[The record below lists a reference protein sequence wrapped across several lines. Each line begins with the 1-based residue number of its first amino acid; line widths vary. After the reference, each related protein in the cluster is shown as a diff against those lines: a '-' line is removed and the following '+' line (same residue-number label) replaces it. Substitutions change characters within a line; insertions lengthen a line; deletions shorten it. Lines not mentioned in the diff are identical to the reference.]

1 MTTHSPY
8 VLASLNN
15 LIYAHKVGQID
26 RDAVEKII
34 PSYSWIDFND
44 INVLFVA
51 DGGVESILDDEL
63 KLIKAEEID
72 GISTV
77 LNEEFDK
84 LLELED

>member
-1 MTTHSPY
+1 M
-8 VLASLNN
+8 
-15 LIYAHKVGQID
+15 
-26 RDAVEKII
+26 EKII

>member
-15 LIYAHKVGQID
+15 LIYAHQVGQVN
-26 RDAVEKII
+26 REAVESII

-44 INVLFVA
+44 INVFFVA
-51 DGGVESILDDEL
+51 EGCIKSILDEDL

-84 LLELED
+84 LLELEE